1 SLLATAFRSLTS
13 SFLGAR
19 SSSVSTERFL
29 LFALVLLADF
39 CVAFVGLM
47 ETSSRRRF
55 ARGLLRVWLIASL
68 RAVADPP
75 DVAVGVCE
83 RTTVPAPLQLRRGL
97 EDLRARLLCL
107 VHHLVNSLLTAND
120 VVQGQAGESA
130 ALRVHADI
138 GREAFAPIEA
148 HERSPVRDEEHRDL
162 VVVLDLPAEAFGVEA
177 LRLLHVIDAQ
187 KDRAHVRIHFGL
199 P

>member
-83 RTTVPAPLQLRRGL
+83 RTAVSAPLQLRRGL
-97 EDLRARLLCL
+97 EDLGAGLLCF
-107 VHHLVNSLLTAND
+107 VHHLVNSRLAAND
-120 VVQGQAGESA
+120 VVQGQAGEPA
-130 ALRVHADI
+130 ALRVHANV
-138 GREAFAPIEA
+138 RRQALAPVKA
-148 HERSPVRDEEHRDL
+148 HERPAAPAEEHRNF
-162 VVVLDLPAEAFGVEA
+162 VVRLD
-177 LRLLHVIDAQ
+177 
-187 KDRAHVRIHFGL
+187 
-199 P
+199 